1 MSKINMRTLV
11 LILIALGLVIT
22 LSGVFSMLNM
32 HKPPTCISGV
42 FGSQYPDGVLAV
54 DNVLLCGRD
63 LEFHVE
69 GLTNP

>member
-22 LSGVFSMLNM
+22 ILGVYNML
-32 HKPPTCISGV
+32 KPPTCISGV
-42 FGSQYPDGVLAV
+42 FGSQYPDGVIAI
-54 DNVLLCGRD
+54 DNILLCGRD
-63 LEFHVE
+63 LEFHVG